1 MKKFFFAIA
10 FFATSVCS
18 YAQWYWQEKPLHK
31 KDFLK
36 VAAAKYTIAFEYEL
50 ADGEKTL
57 TRVLEFGANGLPS
70 ALYQKGTNDN
80 GDSSNTEEVI
90 YKFDKFGR
98 LTKQITADKTEG
110 NEWSTVYSYAKG
122 DNPTKKTV
130 LDIDPATT
138 VYTYDAKGR
147 LTKSYTTVWMAA
159 LDNKGNPTSKRIAKP
174 QERSVYVYDN
184 KGRLKE
190 KRTYN
195 LTYADGDNKPSF
207 QMRLSYNEK
216 NQVTKLERLS
226 EEGTVY
232 NMETYEYDSNGLL
245 TKATT
250 RSDDEPA
257 KTFVYEY
264 CATCKQS
271 WK

>member
-10 FFATSVCS
+10 FLATSVCS
-18 YAQWYWQEKPLHK
+18 YAQWYWQEKPLNK

-36 VAAAKYTIAFEYEL
+36 LAAAKYTIAFEYEL

-57 TRVLEFGANGLPS
+57 TRVLEFGANSLPS
-70 ALYQKGTNDN
+70 ALYQKGTDDN
-80 GDSSNTEEVI
+80 GDSINTEEVI
-90 YKFDKFGR
+90 YKFDGNGR
-98 LTKQITADKTEG
+98 LTKQITAGKTEG
-110 NEWSTVYSYAKG
+110 TEWSAIYTYAKG
-122 DNPTKKTV
+122 DNPTKETV

-138 VYTYDAKGR
+138 VYTYDVKGR
-147 LTKSYTTVWMAA
+147 LTKSYTTVRMAA
-159 LDNKGNPTSKRIAKP
+159 LDKEGNPTSKRIDKP

-195 LTYADGDNKPSF
+195 LTNSEQGNQPSF

-216 NQVTKLERLS
+216 NQITKLERLN
-226 EEGTVY
+226 EEGNVY
-232 NMETYEYDSNGLL
+232 NTETYEYNSNGLL

-250 RSDDEPA
+250 VSDDEPA

-264 CATCKQS
+264 CTTCKQS